1 MWAAQAGKSDC
12 MRFLLQFPEG
22 LKQEALEHAARLSL
36 QGHEVFLSAAACYG
50 ACDLALDEAR
60 HIKARKLIHFGHAEF
75 SRMHVPGLKI
85 EYVPYYAELDWKATS
100 AMLEKAAHLLHA
112 AKAKNLSL
120 VFPVQHLNNA
130 ERVREHLKEAG
141 FSVATG
147 KGGTHTRAA
156 GQVLGCD
163 GTAAYSGAAHAADA
177 VVYFGGG
184 KFHPTGIPEGKM
196 VLCADPHLMDAYW
209 ITDEIARQQKRK
221 NGALLSASQARTF
234 GILLST
240 KPGQMNLAGAQ
251 LAKKLL
257 EKKGSRAE
265 ILVANEFSPLALAN
279 FLKFG
284 AYINTACP
292 RISDDREAYGK
303 PVVNI
308 ADIKRL
314 LELMV

>member
-1 MWAAQAGKSDC
+1 
-12 MRFLLQFPEG
+12 MRILLQFPEG
-22 LKQEALEHAARLSL
+22 LKQEALLYASRLTS

-60 HIKARKLIHFGHAEF
+60 AIKAKKLIHYGHAEF
-75 SRMHVPGLKI
+75 SRVSVPGLKV
-85 EYVPYYAELDWKATS
+85 EYVPYFAELDWKATGV
-100 AMLEKAAHLLHA
+100 MLQKATSLLRESG
-112 AKAKNLSL
+112 AKKLSL
-120 VFPVQHLNNA
+120 VFPVQHLKNA
-130 ERVREHLKEAG
+130 ARVQSALEAEG
-141 FSVATG
+141 FSVALG
-147 KGGTHTRAA
+147 KGGAHVRHA

-163 GTAAYSGAAHAADA
+163 GTAAYAGEARSADT

-184 KFHPTGIPEGKM
+184 KFHPTGIPAGKP
-196 VLCADPHLMDAYW
+196 VLCADPHLQDAYW
-209 ITDEIARQQKRK
+209 ITDEIAKQEKRRK
-221 NGALLSASQARTF
+221 GSILAASEARTF

-240 KPGQMNLAGAQ
+240 KNGQFNLAGAQ
-251 LAKKLL
+251 LARKLL
-257 EKKGSRAE
+257 EKKGRRAE